1 MILLRVSDSINCPIP
16 ACFVVGIFSFSLCV
30 GVAQLVSW
38 FLLEWIAPCI
48 AVHLVCPSEERNL
61 EVSSV
66 AIWLTPWRALKFN
79 WPWCDLFLLL
89 IWMFSV
95 WVSLKIRIN
104 FYFLVGFS
112 EKLNALQM
120 PFNVQWG
127 YIPTNPF

>member
-1 MILLRVSDSINCPIP
+1 MILLRVNGSINCPIL
-16 ACFVVGIFSFSLCV
+16 ACLVVGIFSFSLCV

-61 EVSSV
+61 EDSSV

-89 IWMFSV
+89 SWMFSV
-95 WVSLKIRIN
+95 WVSFKILSWLQWKI
-104 FYFLVGFS
+104 
-112 EKLNALQM
+112 KCTTDALQCTM
-120 PFNVQWG
+120 GLHSYKPILN
-127 YIPTNPF
+127 